1 MWKTVDSSLAFT
13 GYLPKFKSQ
22 QKEAMLSKY
31 LATIITNVP
40 IEEVQ
45 QLDIKNLILNVNVE
59 GKQTVYV
66 RMGLIREE
74 LK

>member
-45 QLDIKNLILNVNVE
+45 QLDIK
-59 GKQTVYV
+59 KPHS
-66 RMGLIREE
+66 
-74 LK
+74 